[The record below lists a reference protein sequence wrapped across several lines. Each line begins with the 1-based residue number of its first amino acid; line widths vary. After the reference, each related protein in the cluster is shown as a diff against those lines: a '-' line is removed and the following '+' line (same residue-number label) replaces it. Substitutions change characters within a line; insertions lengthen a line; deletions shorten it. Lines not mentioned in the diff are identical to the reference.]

1 MSARTAQ
8 KSRVR
13 VKPFDRSN
21 STFPVHVALLLP
33 AVGEEIGA
41 TKLVDRPNP
50 VGKVSSE
57 GRNEQK
63 RKREKEKKRLT
74 NGTIDAIKST
84 IVSSPFGLI
93 TSSSLNAL
101 PIVKL
106 RNRSNSMLGLSASY
120 PCIHQPIIVFQSN
133 GIERKELSESWGA

>member
-50 VGKVSSE
+50 VGRVSSL
-57 GRNEQK
+57 GVKRFQREQK
-63 RKREKEKKRLT
+63 RKKKRDSRT
-74 NGTIDAIKST
+74 A
-84 IVSSPFGLI
+84 P
-93 TSSSLNAL
+93 SLL
-101 PIVKL
+101 S
-106 RNRSNSMLGLSASY
+106 NRQWYRAHLG
-120 PCIHQPIIVFQSN
+120 
-133 GIERKELSESWGA
+133 